1 MRQTANEA
9 TVKSTPSDK
18 ATPAASRS
26 ITQQILYTSTLPGG
40 GVTTITSL
48 TVVPADQAQTA
59 GGSSTNTGKASLQT
73 NSANSAKAFAINGM
87 LGALGLVVVA
97 GAL

>member
-1 MRQTANEA
+1 MKQTANGA

-59 GGSSTNTGKASLQT
+59 GGTATNTGKASLQT
-73 NSANSAKAFAINGM
+73 NSAKSAKGFAINGM
-87 LGALGLVVVA
+87 LGALGLIVVA